1 MTSLTK
7 VDLNLLLVFEALL
20 QTKNVTQAGAMVGI
34 SQPAT
39 SFALSKL
46 RTLLNDPLFVRT
58 PQGMQPTPQAVLL
71 AKPVQQA
78 LNIIRNDVL
87 QHPTFDLTTTER
99 RFTLAMTDVAEMVFL
114 PRVLRLLKEQA
125 PRSNLKTVIMPS
137 TALET
142 ALETGAVD
150 LAVGLF
156 PDLKRASFYQ
166 QRLFQHP
173 FVCIVRTDHPTIGRK
188 MTLPQF
194 LAASHAVIEAE
205 GRTYEIFERALA
217 RRGLKR
223 RVALSIPHFLSIPM
237 VIADS
242 DLIVT
247 VPHVLA
253 QVFARSTNI
262 RLVAPPIK
270 VGNYDVRQYWHER
283 FHKDPTNRWLRTAL
297 AERFRGG
304 PDL

>member
-1 MTSLTK
+1 MIEMKK

-20 QTKNVTQAGAMVGI
+20 QTKNVTQAGALVGI

-39 SFALSKL
+39 SFALTKL
-46 RTLLNDPLFVRT
+46 RTILNDPLFVRT
-58 PQGMQPTPQAVLL
+58 PQGMQPTPQAILL
-71 AKPVQQA
+71 AKPIQQA
-78 LNIIRNDVL
+78 LDIIRNDVL
-87 QHPTFDLTTTER
+87 QRPEFDLATTER

-125 PRSNLKTVIMPS
+125 PQANLKTVIMS
-137 TALET
+137 SAELEG

-173 FVCIVRTDHPTIGRK
+173 FVCIVRADHPLIGRK
-188 MTLPQF
+188 MTIQQF
-194 LAASHAVIEAE
+194 LDASHAVIEAE
-205 GRTYEIFERALA
+205 GRNYEIFERVLE

-223 RVALSIPHFLSIPM
+223 RVVLSIPHFLSIPM

-247 VPHVLA
+247 IPYVLA
-253 QVFARSTNI
+253 EVFARSTKI
-262 RLVAPPIK
+262 RLVPPPIK
-270 VGNYDVRQYWHER
+270 VGTYDVRQYWHER
-283 FHKDPTNRWLRTAL
+283 FHKDPANRWLRTAI
-297 AERFRGG
+297 AERFRKG

>member
-1 MTSLTK
+1 MNMNK
-7 VDLNLLLVFEALL
+7 IDLNLLLVFEALL
-20 QTKNVTQAGAMVGI
+20 KTSNVTQAGAAVGI

-46 RTLLNDPLFVRT
+46 RNMMNDPLFVRT
-58 PQGMQPTPQAVLL
+58 PQGMQPTPQALLL
-71 AKPVQQA
+71 AKPIQQA
-78 LNIIRNDVL
+78 LDIIRSDVL
-87 QHPTFDLTTTER
+87 QRPSFDLATTER

-114 PRVLRLLKEQA
+114 PRVLRLLNEQA
-125 PRSNLKTVIMPS
+125 PHANLKTVIMS
-137 TALET
+137 SVALEG
-142 ALETGAVD
+142 ALETGTVD
-150 LAVGLF
+150 LAIGLF

-173 FVCIVRTDHPTIGRK
+173 FVCIVRADHPTIGRK
-188 MTLPQF
+188 MTLQQF
-194 LAASHAVIEAE
+194 LDASHAVIEAE
-205 GRTYEIFERALA
+205 GRAHEIFEQLLQ

-223 RVALSIPHFLSIPM
+223 RVLLSIPHFLSVPM
-237 VIADS
+237 VVADS

-247 VPHVLA
+247 VPYVLA
-253 QVFARSTNI
+253 KVFARLTNI

-283 FHKDPTNRWLRTAL
+283 FHKDPANRWLRTAL